1 MVNCIIFK
9 EGVPEIFQEDYFNNN
24 SVMWLSFE
32 KNEPNIHTNLK
43 KILDT
48 NNAIIDDLL
57 EEQRSNI
64 IKFED
69 FSVVVLSF
77 PKKKSEILQITFVI
91 SKKRIITIVDKKS
104 EIIDDIFRNM
114 MKSINVRGITN
125 IFSFILDRLVEK
137 SIYSLDKLEDKL
149 EEKEKLIFSIKK
161 DKLFLFKN
169 NEIKDN
175 LYYLSKLLKSNLEVI
190 NEILDNKISFLN
202 LKYFGEHIQ
211 DRILYLLDTCESL
224 REFINSIN
232 TSYMAAINFDTNNT
246 IYKLTIIGSLLII
259 PSIISGFFGMN
270 VILPNLSFYEIF
282 GLTVGLSVASY
293 FILKLRF

>member
-1 MVNCIIFK
+1 MVKCIVFK
-9 EGVPEIFQEDYFNNN
+9 EGIAEIFEGDYLNNS

-32 KNEPNIHTNLK
+32 KNEPMINFELK
-43 KILDT
+43 KIL
-48 NNAIIDDLL
+48 NADNSIIDDLL

-77 PKKKSEILQITFVI
+77 PKKKSEILQVTFII
-91 SKKRIITIVDKKS
+91 SKKRIISIVDNKS
-104 EIIDDIFRNM
+104 EIIDDIFRSVV
-114 MKSINVRGITN
+114 KSKGILGITN
-125 IFSFILDRLVEK
+125 LFSFILDRLVER
-137 SIYSLDKLEDKL
+137 SVLVLNKLEDKL
-149 EEKEKLIFSIKK
+149 EEKEKLIFLSKK
-161 DKLFLFKN
+161 NKLFLFEN

-175 LYYLSKLLKSNLEVI
+175 LYYLSKILKSDLEVI
-190 NEILDNKISFLN
+190 NEILEDKISFLN

-211 DRILYLLDTCESL
+211 DRFLYLLDSCESL

-232 TSYMAAINFDTNNT
+232 NSYMSAINFDTNNT

-270 VILPNLSFYEIF
+270 VNLPPLSFFEIL
-282 GLTVGLSVASY
+282 GLTVVLSIGSY
-293 FILKLRF
+293 FILRLRF